1 MIKKD
6 IKKILSEILKLKKI
20 NATIFFIMLCSTVI
34 SILHQAIPKIV
45 ENIGYLTFGTLST
58 CLTIF
63 NYILIKNI

>member
-20 NATIFFIMLCSTVI
+20 NATIFFIMLCSTII

-45 ENIGYLTFGTLST
+45 ENIGYLTFGTLLT

>member
-1 MIKKD
+1 MTEKKV
-6 IKKILSEILKLKKI
+6 KKILSEILKLKK
-20 NATIFFIMLCSTVI
+20 NKCYNFFIMLWSTTI